1 MPDKELARS
10 LGRSVASVQAHRIA
24 LGLRKYSLSSRWW
37 KAEEEKLLGTAS
49 DREIATRLG
58 RNVPGVTAR
67 RRLLG
72 IPPAPT
78 IRPDS
83 WTATEDRLLGTA
95 TDKEI
100 ATRLIGHS
108 AEFAGGDAPWE
119 SKVRSSRPSSAAGL
133 LKKMLFWA
141 PSAMK
146 KLPPYSPSTK

>member
-1 MPDKELARS
+1 
-10 LGRSVASVQAHRIA
+10 
-24 LGLRKYSLSSRWW
+24 
-37 KAEEEKLLGTAS
+37 
-49 DREIATRLG
+49 
-58 RNVPGVTAR
+58 
-67 RRLLG
+67 
-72 IPPAPT
+72 
-78 IRPDS
+78 
-83 WTATEDRLLGTA
+83 ATEDRLLGTA

-146 KLPPYSPSTK
+146 KLPPAAAIRFPECSSDAWPKASHWRSVKTGFGRAQKTSSLAPRRTPRLPPA